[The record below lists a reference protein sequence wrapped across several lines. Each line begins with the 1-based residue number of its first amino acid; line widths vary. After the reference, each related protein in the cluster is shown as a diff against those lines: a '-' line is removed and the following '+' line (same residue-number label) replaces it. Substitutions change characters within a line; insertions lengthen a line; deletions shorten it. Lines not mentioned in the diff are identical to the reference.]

1 MAQQTY
7 GEWMLSNPE
16 APKDDYKMK
25 STENVTNN
33 HTLTAVEWFFENI
46 DNEILKSEYYYMYQ
60 RAKQMEKG
68 QIVKS
73 FSVGNVCGYQ
83 FAKTEDAQQYNNGHQ
98 YYNETYN
105 EDDNN

>member
-60 RAKQMEKG
+60 RAKQMEKE
-68 QIVKS
+68 QIMRAYDKVS
-73 FSVGNVCGYQ
+73 MS
-83 FAKTEDAQQYNNGHQ
+83 TPEQ
-98 YYNETYN
+98 YYNQTY
-105 EDDNN
+105 EK